1 MIYRHSKKNRI
12 AFGGNRMT
20 QLLIEVSDPI
30 AEQLRRRAEAHGL
43 TVSQYLENLLCRDLS
58 EEWPPG
64 FFEEVVGGWQGI
76 SLERPSQGAYEHRE
90 RI

>member
-1 MIYRHSKKNRI
+1 MS
-12 AFGGNRMT
+12 

-30 AEQLRRRAEAHGL
+30 AEKLRRRAEAKGL
-43 TVSQYLENLLCRDLS
+43 TVSQFLENLICQELS

-64 FFEEVVGGWQGI
+64 FFEEVVGGWQGEP
-76 SLERPSQGAYEHRE
+76 LERPSQGAYEHRE